1 MSSNSDMITW
11 GMMLRKIPSI
21 TRAIPRLIKGVNV
34 TKLKPDQ
41 PCGLGWAFEQAVQ
54 RNPHGPALLYKECR
68 FSYEQVNQW
77 ANRIAHYLLAR
88 GLKKA
93 MW

>member
-21 TRAIPRLIKGVNV
+21 TRAIPRLVRGLKVS
-34 TKLKPDQ
+34 KLKADQ
-41 PCGLGWAFEQAVQ
+41 PCGLGWAFEQAVA
-54 RNPHGPALLYKECR
+54 RNPQGPALLYKDTR

-77 ANRIAHYLLAR
+77 ANRFAHYLLAR